1 MRAPLLAVHNLTKT
15 YRSGGREVKG
25 LDNVSMSVAAG
36 ETIGLVGPSGSGK
49 STLARVVMRL
59 IEPDSGTI
67 AFGDENL
74 GALSGKALRSMRK
87 RIQMVFQDP
96 SAAFNPRATVAD
108 VLADPLR
115 IHGLASRAERPRRIA
130 ELLDS
135 VGLPAHLAARPVH
148 AVSGGQ
154 RQRVAIARA
163 LATEP
168 ELIVLDEAVSALD
181 VTVRGQILDLLVA
194 LQRERGL
201 AYLFVSHDLAV
212 VRAVSHRIAIMD
224 RGRIV
229 EAGPAATVVADPQSE
244 TGRALVAA
252 IPRLHIPRPHT
263 LQPDTSQP
271 HGEASQNA

>member
-1 MRAPLLAVHNLTKT
+1 MSAPLLAVRGLSKT

-25 LDNVSMSVAAG
+25 LDDVSLSVAAG
-36 ETIGLVGPSGSGK
+36 ETVGLVGPSGSGK

-59 IEPDSGTI
+59 IEPDVGTVAFAGQNLI
-67 AFGDENL
+67 ALD
-74 GALSGKALRSMRK
+74 GKALRSMRK

-115 IHGLASRAERPRRIA
+115 IHGLASRAQRPRRIA
-130 ELLDS
+130 QLLES
-135 VGLPAHLAARPVH
+135 VGLPANLATRPVH

-181 VTVRGQILDLLVA
+181 VTVRGQILALLVS

-224 RGRIV
+224 HGRIV

-252 IPRLHIPRPHT
+252 IPRLYR
-263 LQPDTSQP
+263 
-271 HGEASQNA
+271 EAPQDA

>member
-1 MRAPLLAVHNLTKT
+1 MSTPLLAVRGLSKT

-25 LDNVSMSVAAG
+25 LDDVSLSVAAG
-36 ETIGLVGPSGSGK
+36 ETLGLVGPSGSGK

-59 IEPDSGTI
+59 IEPDVGTV
-67 AFGDENL
+67 AFAGQNL
-74 GALSGKALRSMRK
+74 TALDGKALRSMRK

-108 VLADPLR
+108 MLADPLR
-115 IHGLASRAERPRRIA
+115 IHGLASRAQRPRRIA
-130 ELLDS
+130 QLLES
-135 VGLPAHLAARPVH
+135 VGLPVNLATRPVH

-181 VTVRGQILDLLVA
+181 VNVRGQILALLVS

-224 RGRIV
+224 HGRIV

-252 IPRLHIPRPHT
+252 IPRLYR
-263 LQPDTSQP
+263 
-271 HGEASQNA
+271 EAPQHA

>member
-1 MRAPLLAVHNLTKT
+1 MRAPLLAVQNLTKT

-181 VTVRGQILDLLVA
+181 VTVRGQILDLLVR

-252 IPRLHIPRPHT
+252 IPRLHT
-263 LQPDTSQP
+263 SQPDTSQP

>member
-1 MRAPLLAVHNLTKT
+1 MRAPLLAVQGLTKT

-25 LDNVSMSVAAG
+25 LDDVSLSVAAG

-59 IEPDSGTI
+59 IEPDAGTI
-67 AFGDENL
+67 AFGGENL
-74 GALSGKALRSMRK
+74 GALNGKALRTVRK

-115 IHGLASRAERPRRIA
+115 IHGLAPRAERPRRIA
-130 ELLDS
+130 QLLES
-135 VGLPAHLAARPVH
+135 VGLSDNLAVRPVH
-148 AVSGGQ
+148 AISGGQ

-181 VTVRGQILDLLVA
+181 VTVRGQILDLLVR

-229 EAGPAATVVADPQSE
+229 EAGPAGTVVADPQSE

-252 IPRLHIPRPHT
+252 IPRLHIPR
-263 LQPDTSQP
+263 LDR
-271 HGEASQNA
+271 EASQNA

>member
-252 IPRLHIPRPHT
+252 IPRLHIPRLHT
-263 LQPDTSQP
+263 SQPDTSQL

>member
-1 MRAPLLAVHNLTKT
+1 MSTPLLAVRGLSKT

-25 LDNVSMSVAAG
+25 LDDVSLSVAAG
-36 ETIGLVGPSGSGK
+36 ETLGLVGPSGSGK

-59 IEPDSGTI
+59 IEPDEGTVD
-67 AFGDENL
+67 FTGQNL
-74 GALSGKALRSMRK
+74 TALNGKALRAIRK

-108 VLADPLR
+108 ALTDPLR
-115 IHGLASRAERPRRIA
+115 IHGLASRTERPRRVA
-130 ELLDS
+130 ELLES
-135 VGLPAHLAARPVH
+135 VGLPENLAARPVH
-148 AVSGGQ
+148 AISGGQ

-181 VTVRGQILDLLVA
+181 VTVRGQILDLLVS

-224 RGRIV
+224 HGRIV

-252 IPRLHIPRPHT
+252 IPRLYR
-263 LQPDTSQP
+263 
-271 HGEASQNA
+271 EAPQDA